1 MARFLY
7 SLLISL
13 LSPLFVLRLLVKSV
27 NEPGYRRQW
36 WRRFAL
42 GMPSR
47 VRSGDGLIWVHAVSV
62 GELLAVAPLVERMLQ
77 EWPDKAVLI
86 TNTTPTGSEQTQKLF
101 GDRVEHTWFPFD
113 TPLVTGAFLRHWSP
127 QLVVM
132 VETEIWPNVMASAHE
147 QGIPVALVNARLSAR
162 SARGYARLGDF
173 TRETLKGFS
182 LIAAQ
187 SKSDD
192 RRFRRIGAEPDAM
205 QVVGSIKFDIDL
217 AARRGQLEVIKS
229 ELGSD
234 IQSRPLWAAASTH
247 PGEEQ
252 LVIDAYQAL
261 TQRGI
266 ATRLLLAPRHPN
278 RTADIIKLL
287 EKAGLSYQRRS
298 EQVAVNIDTDVLIID
313 TLGELSAFLGLA
325 DAAFIGGSLVP
336 RGGHNPIEAAAWGCA
351 VITGPHVINF
361 ATIVRDM
368 ERGGA
373 IRVVADQ
380 KELADR
386 LASVWEGDKQD
397 SDAKRAQTFIETRRG
412 ANAASARFIES
423 ASVGGWSRSRVPY
436 RVNLGFTAKPS

>member
-13 LSPLFVLRLLVKSV
+13 LSPVFVLRLLVKSA
-27 NEPGYRRQW
+27 NEPGYRRYW

-47 VRSGDGLIWVHAVSV
+47 VRAGEGLIWVHAVSV
-62 GELLAVAPLVERMLQ
+62 GELLAVAPLVERILQ

-86 TNTTPTGSEQTQKLF
+86 TNTTPTGSDQTKKLF
-101 GDRVEHTWFPFD
+101 GGRVEHTWFPFD
-113 TPLVTGAFLRHWSP
+113 IPLVTSAFLRHWSP
-127 QLVVM
+127 QLIVM
-132 VETEIWPNVMASAHE
+132 VETEIWPNVMASARGR
-147 QGIPVALVNARLSAR
+147 GIPVALVNARLSAR
-162 SARGYARLGDF
+162 SARGYARLGEF
-173 TRETLKGFS
+173 TRETLRGFS

-192 RRFRRIGAEPDAM
+192 RRFRRIGADPRSM

-217 AARRGQLEVIKS
+217 AARRRQLDVILS
-229 ELGSD
+229 ELGSE
-234 IQSRPLWAAASTH
+234 IKSRPLWAAASTH

-261 TQRGI
+261 TQRGLS
-266 ATRLLLAPRHPN
+266 TRLLLAPRHPN
-278 RTADIIKLL
+278 RTEDIIKLL
-287 EKAGLSYQRRS
+287 QKADLNYKRRS
-298 EQVAVNIDTDVLIID
+298 EKAPITIDTDVLIID

-373 IRVVADQ
+373 IRVVVDQ
-380 KELADR
+380 HQLADR

-412 ANAASARFIES
+412 ATRRQLDLLKA
-423 ASVGGWSRSRVPY
+423 
-436 RVNLGFTAKPS
+436 LL

>member
-1 MARFLY
+1 MA
-7 SLLISL
+7 
-13 LSPLFVLRLLVKSV
+13 KGV

-36 WRRFAL
+36 WRRFAV

-62 GELLAVAPLVERMLQ
+62 GELLAVAPLVQRMLQ

-113 TPLVTGAFLRHWSP
+113 IPLVTGAFLRHWAP
-127 QLVVM
+127 QLIVM
-132 VETEIWPNVMASAHE
+132 VETEIWPNLMVSARK

-162 SARGYARLGDF
+162 SARGYARFGQF
-173 TRETLKGFS
+173 TRETLRDFS

-192 RRFRRIGAEPDAM
+192 RRFRRIGADPEAM
-205 QVVGSIKFDIDL
+205 HVVGSIKFDIDL
-217 AARRGQLEVIKS
+217 AARRGQLDVIKS
-229 ELGSD
+229 ELGSE
-234 IQSRPLWAAASTH
+234 IKSRPLWAAASTH

-261 TQRGI
+261 SQRGFK
-266 ATRLLLAPRHPN
+266 TRLLIAPRHTN

-287 EKAGLSYQRRS
+287 EKTGLSYQRRS
-298 EQVAVNIDTDVLIID
+298 EKVAINRDTDVLIVD

-361 ATIVRDM
+361 AAIVRDM

-373 IRVVADQ
+373 IRIVVDEQ
-380 KELADR
+380 ELADR
-386 LASVWEGDKQD
+386 LASVWESDRQD
-397 SDAKRAQTFIETRRG
+397 SDAKRTQTFIETRRG
-412 ANAASARFIES
+412 ATRRQLDLLK
-423 ASVGGWSRSRVPY
+423 G
-436 RVNLGFTAKPS
+436 LL

>member
-132 VETEIWPNVMASAHE
+132 VETEIWPNIMASARE

-192 RRFRRIGAEPDAM
+192 RRFRRIGADPDAM

-217 AARRGQLEVIKS
+217 ATRRGQLEVIKS

-234 IQSRPLWAAASTH
+234 IKSRPLWAAASTH

-261 TQRGI
+261 RQRGI
-266 ATRLLLAPRHPN
+266 ETRLLLAPRHPN

-287 EKAGLSYQRRS
+287 EKASLSYQRRS
-298 EQVAVNIDTDVLIID
+298 DKTPISTDTDVLIID

-373 IRVVADQ
+373 IRVVVDQ
-380 KELADR
+380 QELADR
-386 LASVWEGDKQD
+386 LASVWEGDKLD

-412 ANAASARFIES
+412 ATRRQLDLLKA
-423 ASVGGWSRSRVPY
+423 
-436 RVNLGFTAKPS
+436 LL

>member
-13 LSPLFVLRLLVKSV
+13 LSPLFVLRLLLKSV

-113 TPLVTGAFLRHWSP
+113 APLVTGAFLRHWSP

-132 VETEIWPNVMASAHE
+132 VETEIWPNIMASARE

-162 SARGYARLGDF
+162 SARGYARLGEF
-173 TRETLKGFS
+173 TRQTLKGFS

-192 RRFRRIGAEPDAM
+192 RRFRRIGADPDAM

-234 IQSRPLWAAASTH
+234 IKSRPLWAAASTH

-261 TQRGI
+261 RQRGI

-278 RTADIIKLL
+278 RTGDIIKLL

-298 EQVAVNIDTDVLIID
+298 ERVAINVDTDVLIID

-373 IRVVADQ
+373 IRVVVDQ
-380 KELADR
+380 EELADR

-412 ANAASARFIES
+412 ATRRQLDLLKA
-423 ASVGGWSRSRVPY
+423 
-436 RVNLGFTAKPS
+436 LL

>member
-47 VRSGDGLIWVHAVSV
+47 MRPGDGLIWVHAVSV

-101 GDRVEHTWFPFD
+101 GGRVEHTWLPFD
-113 TPLVTGAFLRHWSP
+113 APLVTGAFLRHWSP

-132 VETEIWPNVMASAHE
+132 VETEIWPNIMASARE

-192 RRFRRIGAEPDAM
+192 RRFRRIGADPDAM

-234 IQSRPLWAAASTH
+234 IKSRPLWAAASTH

-298 EQVAVNIDTDVLIID
+298 EQLPVNVDTDVLIID

-373 IRVVADQ
+373 IRVVVDQ

-397 SDAKRAQTFIETRRG
+397 NDAKRAQTFIETRRG
-412 ANAASARFIES
+412 ATRRQLDLLKA
-423 ASVGGWSRSRVPY
+423 
-436 RVNLGFTAKPS
+436 LL

>member
-13 LSPLFVLRLLVKSV
+13 LSPLFVLRLFVKSV

-47 VRSGDGLIWVHAVSV
+47 MRSGDGLIWVHAVSV

-113 TPLVTGAFLRHWSP
+113 APLVTGAFLRHWSP

-192 RRFRRIGAEPDAM
+192 RRFRRIGADPDAM

-261 TQRGI
+261 THRGI

-287 EKAGLSYQRRS
+287 DKAGLSYQRRS
-298 EQVAVNIDTDVLIID
+298 EQEAVNIDTDVLIID

-361 ATIVRDM
+361 ATIVREM
-368 ERGGA
+368 ERSGA
-373 IRVVADQ
+373 IRVVIDQ
-380 KELADR
+380 QELADR

-412 ANAASARFIES
+412 ATRRQLDLLKA
-423 ASVGGWSRSRVPY
+423 
-436 RVNLGFTAKPS
+436 LL

>member
-47 VRSGDGLIWVHAVSV
+47 VHSGDGLIWVHAVSV

-132 VETEIWPNVMASAHE
+132 VETEIWPNIMASARE

-162 SARGYARLGDF
+162 SARGYARLGEF
-173 TRETLKGFS
+173 TRQTLKGFS

-192 RRFRRIGAEPDAM
+192 RRFRRIGADPDAM

-234 IQSRPLWAAASTH
+234 IKSRPLWAAASTH

-261 TQRGI
+261 RQRGI

-278 RTADIIKLL
+278 RTGDIIKLL

-298 EQVAVNIDTDVLIID
+298 ERVAINVDTDVLIID

-373 IRVVADQ
+373 IRVVVDQ
-380 KELADR
+380 EELADR

-412 ANAASARFIES
+412 ATRRQLDLLKA
-423 ASVGGWSRSRVPY
+423 
-436 RVNLGFTAKPS
+436 LL

>member
-373 IRVVADQ
+373 IRVVVDQ
-380 KELADR
+380 QELADR

-412 ANAASARFIES
+412 ATRRQLDLLKA
-423 ASVGGWSRSRVPY
+423 
-436 RVNLGFTAKPS
+436 LL

>member
-101 GDRVEHTWFPFD
+101 GGRVEHTWFPFD

-132 VETEIWPNVMASAHE
+132 VETEIWPNIMASARE

-162 SARGYARLGDF
+162 SARGYARLGEF

-192 RRFRRIGAEPDAM
+192 RRFRRIGADPDAM

-229 ELGSD
+229 ELGRD
-234 IQSRPLWAAASTH
+234 IKSRPLWAAASTH

-261 TQRGI
+261 RQRGI

-298 EQVAVNIDTDVLIID
+298 ERVAVNVDTDVLIID

-325 DAAFIGGSLVP
+325 EAAFIGGSLVP

-373 IRVVADQ
+373 IRVVVDQ
-380 KELADR
+380 EELADR

-412 ANAASARFIES
+412 ATRRQLDLLKA
-423 ASVGGWSRSRVPY
+423 
-436 RVNLGFTAKPS
+436 LL

>member
-13 LSPLFVLRLLVKSV
+13 LSPVFVLRLLVKSA
-27 NEPGYRRQW
+27 NEPGYRRYW
-36 WRRFAL
+36 WRRFAI

-47 VRSGDGLIWVHAVSV
+47 VRAGEGLIWVHAVSV
-62 GELLAVAPLVERMLQ
+62 GELLAVAPLVERILQ

-86 TNTTPTGSEQTQKLF
+86 TNTTPTGSDQTKKLF
-101 GDRVEHTWFPFD
+101 GGRVEHTWFPFD
-113 TPLVTGAFLRHWSP
+113 IPLVTSAFLRHWSP
-127 QLVVM
+127 QLIVM
-132 VETEIWPNVMASAHE
+132 VETEIWPNVMASARGR
-147 QGIPVALVNARLSAR
+147 GIPVALVNARLSAR
-162 SARGYARLGDF
+162 SARGYARLGEF
-173 TRETLKGFS
+173 TRETLRGFS

-192 RRFRRIGAEPDAM
+192 RRFRRIGADPHSM

-217 AARRGQLEVIKS
+217 AARRRQLDVILS
-229 ELGSD
+229 ELGSE
-234 IQSRPLWAAASTH
+234 IKSRPLWAAASTH

-261 TQRGI
+261 TQRGLS
-266 ATRLLLAPRHPN
+266 TRLLLAPRHPN
-278 RTADIIKLL
+278 RTEDIIKLL
-287 EKAGLSYQRRS
+287 QKADLNYKRRS
-298 EQVAVNIDTDVLIID
+298 EKAPITTDTDVLIID

-373 IRVVADQ
+373 IRVVVDQ
-380 KELADR
+380 HQLADR

-412 ANAASARFIES
+412 ATRRQLDLLKA
-423 ASVGGWSRSRVPY
+423 
-436 RVNLGFTAKPS
+436 LL

>member
-13 LSPLFVLRLLVKSV
+13 LSPLFVLRLFVKSV

-47 VRSGDGLIWVHAVSV
+47 VRPGDGLIWVHAVSV

-101 GDRVEHTWFPFD
+101 GYQVEHTWFPFD
-113 TPLVTGAFLRHWSP
+113 VPLVTGAFLRHWSP

-132 VETEIWPNVMASAHE
+132 VETEIWPNIMASARE

-162 SARGYARLGDF
+162 SARGYARLGEF

-192 RRFRRIGAEPDAM
+192 RRFRRIGAEPVAM

-217 AARRGQLEVIKS
+217 AARREQLQVIQN
-229 ELGSD
+229 ELGSA
-234 IQSRPLWAAASTH
+234 IKSRSLWAAASTH

-266 ATRLLLAPRHPN
+266 VTRLLLAPRHPN
-278 RTADIIKLL
+278 RTGDIIKLL

-298 EQVAVNIDTDVLIID
+298 ESAMIDGDTDVLIID

-373 IRVVADQ
+373 IRVVVDQ
-380 KELADR
+380 QELADR
-386 LASVWEGDKQD
+386 LASVWEGDKQG

-412 ANAASARFIES
+412 ATRRQLDLLKA
-423 ASVGGWSRSRVPY
+423 
-436 RVNLGFTAKPS
+436 LL

>member
-47 VRSGDGLIWVHAVSV
+47 ARSGDGLIWVHAVSV

-132 VETEIWPNVMASAHE
+132 VETEIWPNVMASARE

-192 RRFRRIGAEPDAM
+192 RRFRRIGAEPDAI

-266 ATRLLLAPRHPN
+266 TTRLLLAPRHPN

-287 EKAGLSYQRRS
+287 EKASLSYQRRS
-298 EQVAVNIDTDVLIID
+298 DKTPIIPDTDVLIID

-373 IRVVADQ
+373 IRVVVDQ
-380 KELADR
+380 QELADR
-386 LASVWEGDKQD
+386 LASVWEGEKQD

-412 ANAASARFIES
+412 ATRRQLDLLKA
-423 ASVGGWSRSRVPY
+423 
-436 RVNLGFTAKPS
+436 LL

>member
-13 LSPLFVLRLLVKSV
+13 LSPLFVLRLFVKSV

-47 VRSGDGLIWVHAVSV
+47 MRSGDGLIWVHAVSV

-192 RRFRRIGAEPDAM
+192 RRFRRIGADPDAM

-217 AARRGQLEVIKS
+217 AARQGQLEIIKS

-261 TQRGI
+261 THRGI

-287 EKAGLSYQRRS
+287 DKAGLSYQRRS
-298 EQVAVNIDTDVLIID
+298 EQEAVNIDTDVLIID

-368 ERGGA
+368 ERSGA
-373 IRVVADQ
+373 IRVVIDQ
-380 KELADR
+380 QELADR

-412 ANAASARFIES
+412 ATRRQLDLLKA
-423 ASVGGWSRSRVPY
+423 
-436 RVNLGFTAKPS
+436 LL

>member
-132 VETEIWPNVMASAHE
+132 VETEIWPNIMASARE

-162 SARGYARLGDF
+162 SARGYARLGEF
-173 TRETLKGFS
+173 TRQTLKGFS

-192 RRFRRIGAEPDAM
+192 RRFRRIGADPDAM

-234 IQSRPLWAAASTH
+234 IKSRPLWAAASTH

-261 TQRGI
+261 RQRGI

-278 RTADIIKLL
+278 RTGDIIKLL

-298 EQVAVNIDTDVLIID
+298 ERVAINVDTDVLIID

-373 IRVVADQ
+373 IRVVVDQ
-380 KELADR
+380 EELADR

-412 ANAASARFIES
+412 ATRRQLDLLKA
-423 ASVGGWSRSRVPY
+423 
-436 RVNLGFTAKPS
+436 LL

>member
-132 VETEIWPNVMASAHE
+132 VETEIWPNVMASARE

-217 AARRGQLEVIKS
+217 AARRGQLEVIKR

-261 TQRGI
+261 RQRGI
-266 ATRLLLAPRHPN
+266 ETRLLLAPRHPN

-287 EKAGLSYQRRS
+287 EKASLSYQRRS
-298 EQVAVNIDTDVLIID
+298 DKTLIIADTDVLIID

-373 IRVVADQ
+373 IRVVVDQ
-380 KELADR
+380 QELADR
-386 LASVWEGDKQD
+386 LASVWEGERQD

-412 ANAASARFIES
+412 ATRRQLDLLKA
-423 ASVGGWSRSRVPY
+423 
-436 RVNLGFTAKPS
+436 LL

>member
-147 QGIPVALVNARLSAR
+147 RGIPVALVNARLSAR
-162 SARGYARLGDF
+162 SARGYVRLGDL

-287 EKAGLSYQRRS
+287 ERASLSYQRRS
-298 EQVAVNIDTDVLIID
+298 DKMPINADTDILIID

-368 ERGGA
+368 GRGGA
-373 IRVVADQ
+373 IRVVVDQ

-386 LASVWEGDKQD
+386 LASVWEGDKMD
-397 SDAKRAQTFIETRRG
+397 SDAKRAQTFIEKRRG
-412 ANAASARFIES
+412 ATRRQLDLLKA
-423 ASVGGWSRSRVPY
+423 
-436 RVNLGFTAKPS
+436 LL

>member
-47 VRSGDGLIWVHAVSV
+47 LRSGDGLIWVHAVSV

-101 GDRVEHTWFPFD
+101 GGRVEHTWFPFD

-132 VETEIWPNVMASAHE
+132 VETEIWPNIMASARE

-162 SARGYARLGDF
+162 SARGYARLGEF
-173 TRETLKGFS
+173 TRQTLKGFS

-192 RRFRRIGAEPDAM
+192 RRFRRIGADPDAM

-234 IQSRPLWAAASTH
+234 IKSRPLWAAASTH

-261 TQRGI
+261 RQRGI

-278 RTADIIKLL
+278 RTGDIIKLL

-298 EQVAVNIDTDVLIID
+298 ERVAINVDTDVLIID

-373 IRVVADQ
+373 IRVVVDQ
-380 KELADR
+380 EELADR

-412 ANAASARFIES
+412 ATRRQLDLLKA
-423 ASVGGWSRSRVPY
+423 
-436 RVNLGFTAKPS
+436 LL

>member
-47 VRSGDGLIWVHAVSV
+47 MRPGDGLIWVHAVSV

-101 GDRVEHTWFPFD
+101 GGRVEHTWFPFD
-113 TPLVTGAFLRHWSP
+113 APLVTGAFLRHWSP

-132 VETEIWPNVMASAHE
+132 VETEIWPNIMASARE

-192 RRFRRIGAEPDAM
+192 RRFRRIGADPDAM

-234 IQSRPLWAAASTH
+234 IKSRPLWAAASTH

-298 EQVAVNIDTDVLIID
+298 EQLPVNVDTDALIID

-373 IRVVADQ
+373 IRVVVDQ

-397 SDAKRAQTFIETRRG
+397 NDAKRAQTFIETRRG
-412 ANAASARFIES
+412 ATRRQLDLLKA
-423 ASVGGWSRSRVPY
+423 
-436 RVNLGFTAKPS
+436 LL

>member
-101 GDRVEHTWFPFD
+101 GGRVEHTWFPFD

-132 VETEIWPNVMASAHE
+132 VETEIWPNIMASARE

-162 SARGYARLGDF
+162 SARGYARLGEF
-173 TRETLKGFS
+173 TRQTLKGFS

-192 RRFRRIGAEPDAM
+192 RRFRRIGADPDAM

-234 IQSRPLWAAASTH
+234 IKSRPLWAAASTH

-261 TQRGI
+261 RQRGI

-278 RTADIIKLL
+278 RTGDIIKLL

-298 EQVAVNIDTDVLIID
+298 ERVAINVDTDVLIID

-373 IRVVADQ
+373 IRVVVDQ
-380 KELADR
+380 EELADR

-412 ANAASARFIES
+412 ATRRQLDLLKA
-423 ASVGGWSRSRVPY
+423 
-436 RVNLGFTAKPS
+436 LL

>member
-373 IRVVADQ
+373 IRVVVDQ
-380 KELADR
+380 QELADR
-386 LASVWEGDKQD
+386 LASVWEGDKQY

-412 ANAASARFIES
+412 ATRRQLDLLKA
-423 ASVGGWSRSRVPY
+423 
-436 RVNLGFTAKPS
+436 LL

>member
-132 VETEIWPNVMASAHE
+132 VETEIWPNVMASARE

-217 AARRGQLEVIKS
+217 AARRGQLEVIKR

-261 TQRGI
+261 RQRGI
-266 ATRLLLAPRHPN
+266 ETRLLLAPRHPN

-287 EKAGLSYQRRS
+287 EKASLSYQRRS
-298 EQVAVNIDTDVLIID
+298 DKTPIIADTDVLIID

-373 IRVVADQ
+373 IRVVVDQ
-380 KELADR
+380 QELADR
-386 LASVWEGDKQD
+386 LASVWEGERQD

-412 ANAASARFIES
+412 ATRRQLDLLKA
-423 ASVGGWSRSRVPY
+423 
-436 RVNLGFTAKPS
+436 LL

>member
-13 LSPLFVLRLLVKSV
+13 LSPLFVLRLLAKSV

-47 VRSGDGLIWVHAVSV
+47 VRSGDGLIWIHAVSV

-127 QLVVM
+127 QLVIM
-132 VETEIWPNVMASAHE
+132 VETEIWPNVMASARE

-162 SARGYARLGDF
+162 SARGYARLGEF
-173 TRETLKGFS
+173 TRETLRGFS

-192 RRFRRIGAEPDAM
+192 RRFRRIGADPSAM

-234 IQSRPLWAAASTH
+234 IKSRPLWAAASTH

-261 TQRGI
+261 AQRGI

-298 EQVAVNIDTDVLIID
+298 EKSTINADTDVLIID

-373 IRVVADQ
+373 IRVVVDQ
-380 KELADR
+380 QELADR
-386 LASVWEGDKQD
+386 LASVWEGDKRD
-397 SDAKRAQTFIETRRG
+397 NDAKLAQTFIETRRG
-412 ANAASARFIES
+412 ATRRQLDLLKA
-423 ASVGGWSRSRVPY
+423 
-436 RVNLGFTAKPS
+436 LL

>member
-132 VETEIWPNVMASAHE
+132 VETEIWPNVMASARE

-373 IRVVADQ
+373 IRVVVDQ
-380 KELADR
+380 QELADR

-412 ANAASARFIES
+412 ATRRQLDLLKA
-423 ASVGGWSRSRVPY
+423 
-436 RVNLGFTAKPS
+436 LL

>member
-101 GDRVEHTWFPFD
+101 GNRVEHTWFPFD

-132 VETEIWPNVMASAHE
+132 VETEIWPNIMASARD

-173 TRETLKGFS
+173 TRETLKSFS

-192 RRFRRIGAEPDAM
+192 RRFRRIGADPGAM

-234 IQSRPLWAAASTH
+234 IKSRPLWAAASTH

-261 TQRGI
+261 AQRGI

-287 EKAGLSYQRRS
+287 EKASLSYQRRS
-298 EQVAVNIDTDVLIID
+298 DKTPISTDTDVLIID

-373 IRVVADQ
+373 IRVVVDQ
-380 KELADR
+380 QELADR
-386 LASVWEGDKQD
+386 LASVWEGDKLD

-412 ANAASARFIES
+412 ATRRQLDLLKA
-423 ASVGGWSRSRVPY
+423 
-436 RVNLGFTAKPS
+436 LL

>member
-13 LSPLFVLRLLVKSV
+13 LSPLFVLRLFVKSV

-47 VRSGDGLIWVHAVSV
+47 MRSGDGLIWVHAVSV

-132 VETEIWPNVMASAHE
+132 VETEIWPNVMASARE

-173 TRETLKGFS
+173 TRETLRGFS

-252 LVIDAYQAL
+252 LIIDAYQAL

-373 IRVVADQ
+373 IRVVVDQ
-380 KELADR
+380 QELADR

-412 ANAASARFIES
+412 ATRRQLDLLKA
-423 ASVGGWSRSRVPY
+423 
-436 RVNLGFTAKPS
+436 LL

>member
-101 GDRVEHTWFPFD
+101 GNRVEHTWFPFD

-132 VETEIWPNVMASAHE
+132 VETEIWPNIMASARD

-192 RRFRRIGAEPDAM
+192 RRFRRIGADPGAM

-229 ELGSD
+229 ELGGD
-234 IQSRPLWAAASTH
+234 IKSRPLWAAASTH

-261 TQRGI
+261 RQRGI
-266 ATRLLLAPRHPN
+266 ETRLLLAPRHPN

-287 EKAGLSYQRRS
+287 EKASLSYQRRS
-298 EQVAVNIDTDVLIID
+298 DKTPISTDTDVLIID

-373 IRVVADQ
+373 IRVVVDQ
-380 KELADR
+380 QELADR
-386 LASVWEGDKQD
+386 LASVWEGDKLD

-412 ANAASARFIES
+412 ATRRQLDLLKA
-423 ASVGGWSRSRVPY
+423 
-436 RVNLGFTAKPS
+436 LL

>member
-101 GDRVEHTWFPFD
+101 GGRVEHTWFPFD

-132 VETEIWPNVMASAHE
+132 VETEIWPNIMASARE

-162 SARGYARLGDF
+162 SARGYARLGEF
-173 TRETLKGFS
+173 TRQTLKGFS

-187 SKSDD
+187 SKSDV
-192 RRFRRIGAEPDAM
+192 RRFRRIGADPDAM

-217 AARRGQLEVIKS
+217 AARRSQLEVIKS

-234 IQSRPLWAAASTH
+234 IKSRPLWAAASTH

-261 TQRGI
+261 RQRGI

-278 RTADIIKLL
+278 RTGDIIKLL

-298 EQVAVNIDTDVLIID
+298 ERVAINVDTDVLIID

-373 IRVVADQ
+373 IRVVVDQ
-380 KELADR
+380 GELADR

-397 SDAKRAQTFIETRRG
+397 SGAKRAQTFIETRRG
-412 ANAASARFIES
+412 ATRRQLDLLKA
-423 ASVGGWSRSRVPY
+423 
-436 RVNLGFTAKPS
+436 LL

>member
-132 VETEIWPNVMASAHE
+132 VETEIWPNIMASARE

-162 SARGYARLGDF
+162 SARGYARLGEF
-173 TRETLKGFS
+173 TRQTLKGFS

-192 RRFRRIGAEPDAM
+192 RRFRRIGADPNAM

-234 IQSRPLWAAASTH
+234 IKSRPLWAAASTH

-261 TQRGI
+261 RQRGI

-278 RTADIIKLL
+278 RTGDIIKLL

-298 EQVAVNIDTDVLIID
+298 ERVAINVDTDVLIID

-373 IRVVADQ
+373 IRVVVDQ
-380 KELADR
+380 EELADR

-412 ANAASARFIES
+412 ATRRQLDLLKA
-423 ASVGGWSRSRVPY
+423 
-436 RVNLGFTAKPS
+436 LL

>member
-101 GDRVEHTWFPFD
+101 GNRVEHTWFPFD

-147 QGIPVALVNARLSAR
+147 RGIPVALVNARLSAR
-162 SARGYARLGDF
+162 SARGYARLGDL

-261 TQRGI
+261 RQRGI
-266 ATRLLLAPRHPN
+266 ETRLLLAPRHPN

-287 EKAGLSYQRRS
+287 ERASLSYQRRS
-298 EQVAVNIDTDVLIID
+298 DKMPINADTDILIID

-373 IRVVADQ
+373 IRVVVDQ

-386 LASVWEGDKQD
+386 LASVWEGDKMD

-412 ANAASARFIES
+412 ATRRQLDLLKA
-423 ASVGGWSRSRVPY
+423 
-436 RVNLGFTAKPS
+436 LL

>member
-412 ANAASARFIES
+412 ATRRQLDLLKA
-423 ASVGGWSRSRVPY
+423 
-436 RVNLGFTAKPS
+436 LL

>member
-101 GDRVEHTWFPFD
+101 GNRVEHTWFPFD

-147 QGIPVALVNARLSAR
+147 QGIPVALVNARLSSR

-287 EKAGLSYQRRS
+287 ERASLSYQRRS
-298 EQVAVNIDTDVLIID
+298 DKMPINADTDILIID

-373 IRVVADQ
+373 IRVVVDQ

-412 ANAASARFIES
+412 ATRRQLDLLKA
-423 ASVGGWSRSRVPY
+423 
-436 RVNLGFTAKPS
+436 LL

>member
-1 MARFLY
+1 MARYLY

-13 LSPLFVLRLLVKSV
+13 LTPLFVLRLLVKSV

-36 WRRFAL
+36 WRRFAVGL
-42 GMPSR
+42 PSR
-47 VRSGDGLIWVHAVSV
+47 TRSGEGLIWVHAVSV
-62 GELLAVAPLVERMLQ
+62 GELLAVAPLIERMLQ
-77 EWPDKAVLI
+77 EWPDKAVLV
-86 TNTTPTGSEQTQKLF
+86 TNTTPTGAEQTKKLF
-101 GDRVEHTWFPFD
+101 GSRVEHTWFPFD
-113 TPLVTGAFLRHWSP
+113 TRLITRAFLRHWSP

-132 VETEIWPNVMASAHE
+132 VETEIWPNLMASARE
-147 QGIPVALVNARLSAR
+147 QDVPVALVNARLSAR

-173 TRETLKGFS
+173 TRETLGGFS

-192 RRFRRIGAEPDAM
+192 RRFRRIGAKPDVM
-205 QVVGSIKFDIDL
+205 HVVGSIKFDIDL
-217 AARRGQLEVIKS
+217 AAKRSQLDVIQG
-229 ELGSD
+229 ELGGD
-234 IQSRPLWAAASTH
+234 VRSRPLWAAASTH

-261 TQRGI
+261 SERGML
-266 ATRLLLAPRHPN
+266 TRLLLAPRHPN

-287 EKAGLSYQRRS
+287 DRAGLKYQRRS
-298 EQVAVNIDTDVLIID
+298 EKVPISTDTDVLLID

-361 ATIVRDM
+361 STIVRDM

-373 IRVVADQ
+373 IRVVTDQ
-380 KELADR
+380 QELADR
-386 LASVWEGDKQD
+386 LASVWEGEGQD
-397 SDAKRAQTFIETRRG
+397 SDAKRARTFIETRRG
-412 ANAASARFIES
+412 ATR
-423 ASVGGWSRSRVPY
+423 RQ
-436 RVNLGFTAKPS
+436 LDLLKDLL

>member
-27 NEPGYRRQW
+27 NESGYRRHW

-132 VETEIWPNVMASAHE
+132 VETEIWPNVMASARE

-192 RRFRRIGAEPDAM
+192 RRFRRIGAETDAM

-261 TQRGI
+261 RQRGI
-266 ATRLLLAPRHPN
+266 ETRLLLAPRHPN

-287 EKAGLSYQRRS
+287 EKASLSYQRRS
-298 EQVAVNIDTDVLIID
+298 DKTPIIPDTDVLIID

-373 IRVVADQ
+373 IRVVVDQ
-380 KELADR
+380 QELADR
-386 LASVWEGDKQD
+386 LASVWEGEKQD

-412 ANAASARFIES
+412 ATRRQLDLLKA
-423 ASVGGWSRSRVPY
+423 
-436 RVNLGFTAKPS
+436 LL

>member
-13 LSPLFVLRLLVKSV
+13 LSPLFVLRLFVKSV

-47 VRSGDGLIWVHAVSV
+47 MRSGDGLIWVHAVSV

-132 VETEIWPNVMASAHE
+132 VETEIWPNVMASARE

-252 LVIDAYQAL
+252 LIIDAYQAL

-373 IRVVADQ
+373 IRVVVDQ
-380 KELADR
+380 QELADR
-386 LASVWEGDKQD
+386 LASVWEGGKQD

-412 ANAASARFIES
+412 ATRRQLDLLKA
-423 ASVGGWSRSRVPY
+423 
-436 RVNLGFTAKPS
+436 LL

>member
-266 ATRLLLAPRHPN
+266 ATRLLLAPDTRIEPRTSLSCLRKRVSAINVAAIKRGQCRHGRLDN
-278 RTADIIKLL
+278 RYAGRIKCLL
-287 EKAGLSYQRRS
+287 GLS
-298 EQVAVNIDTDVLIID
+298 
-313 TLGELSAFLGLA
+313 
-325 DAAFIGGSLVP
+325 
-336 RGGHNPIEAAAWGCA
+336 
-351 VITGPHVINF
+351 
-361 ATIVRDM
+361 
-368 ERGGA
+368 
-373 IRVVADQ
+373 
-380 KELADR
+380 
-386 LASVWEGDKQD
+386 
-397 SDAKRAQTFIETRRG
+397 
-412 ANAASARFIES
+412 
-423 ASVGGWSRSRVPY
+423 
-436 RVNLGFTAKPS
+436 

>member
-132 VETEIWPNVMASAHE
+132 VETEIWPNIMASARE

-162 SARGYARLGDF
+162 SARGYARLGNF

-192 RRFRRIGAEPDAM
+192 RRFRRIGADPGAM

-234 IQSRPLWAAASTH
+234 IKSRPLWAAASTH

-261 TQRGI
+261 RQRGI
-266 ATRLLLAPRHPN
+266 ETRLLLAPRHPN

-287 EKAGLSYQRRS
+287 EKASLSYQRRS
-298 EQVAVNIDTDVLIID
+298 DKTPIIADTDVLIID

-373 IRVVADQ
+373 IRVVVDQ
-380 KELADR
+380 QELADR

-412 ANAASARFIES
+412 ATRRQLDLLKA
-423 ASVGGWSRSRVPY
+423 
-436 RVNLGFTAKPS
+436 LL

>member
-13 LSPLFVLRLLVKSV
+13 LSPVFVLRLLVKSA
-27 NEPGYRRQW
+27 NEPGYRRYW
-36 WRRFAL
+36 WRRFAI

-47 VRSGDGLIWVHAVSV
+47 VRAGEGLIWVHAVSV
-62 GELLAVAPLVERMLQ
+62 GELLAVAPLVERILQ

-86 TNTTPTGSEQTQKLF
+86 TNTTPTGSDQTKKLF
-101 GDRVEHTWFPFD
+101 GGRVEHTWFPFD
-113 TPLVTGAFLRHWSP
+113 IPLVTSKFLRHWSP
-127 QLVVM
+127 QLIVM
-132 VETEIWPNVMASAHE
+132 VETEIWPNVMASARGR
-147 QGIPVALVNARLSAR
+147 GIPVALVNARLSAR
-162 SARGYARLGDF
+162 SARGYARLGEF
-173 TRETLKGFS
+173 TRETLRGFS

-192 RRFRRIGAEPDAM
+192 RRFRRIGADPHSM

-217 AARRGQLEVIKS
+217 AARRRQLDVILS
-229 ELGSD
+229 ELGSE
-234 IQSRPLWAAASTH
+234 IKSRPLWAAASTH

-261 TQRGI
+261 TQRGLS
-266 ATRLLLAPRHPN
+266 TRLLLAPRHPN
-278 RTADIIKLL
+278 RTEDIIKLL
-287 EKAGLSYQRRS
+287 QKADLNYKRRS
-298 EQVAVNIDTDVLIID
+298 EKAPITTDTDVLIID

-373 IRVVADQ
+373 IRVVVDQ
-380 KELADR
+380 HQLADR

-412 ANAASARFIES
+412 ATRRQLDLLKA
-423 ASVGGWSRSRVPY
+423 
-436 RVNLGFTAKPS
+436 LL